1 MNARRLATLVAL
13 AGIAAL
19 LTRRLR
25 QWAGDPPQQ
34 RASHKEAIEPP
45 ELVARYSRFMA
56 SPPMRSVRAFLARY
70 AVAGSPPWRIL
81 DVGCGPGGFP
91 LELADYAPHAAVV
104 GVDLSRSML
113 ATAGAHAASSRH
125 EPRVH
130 FAQTRGEVLPF
141 ADNTFDLVVSTLALH
156 HLQDPVAALAE
167 LRRVA
172 QPSAR
177 IVVFDTRRDIHPW
190 LWTLLKVSQV
200 FVDGLALCENGE
212 PSASISASYT
222 PSEAQRLALQAGWER
237 TRVRSSLGWIV
248 FERLPTQAKAHSL
261 PPTPRRKRNGMP

>member
-1 MNARRLATLVAL
+1 MNVRRFAILVAIV
-13 AGIAAL
+13 GVAAL
-19 LTRRLR
+19 LWRRLR
-25 QWAGDPPQQ
+25 QWAGDPPAQ

-56 SPPMRSVRAFLARY
+56 LPPMRSVRTFLARY

-81 DVGCGPGGFP
+81 DVGCGPGWFP
-91 LELADYAPHAAVV
+91 LELADYAPAATVV
-104 GVDLSRSML
+104 GVDLSQPML
-113 ATAGAHAASSRH
+113 TTATAHAADSRH
-125 EPRVH
+125 ESRVH

-141 ADNTFDLVVSTLALH
+141 AEGTFDLVVSTLALH

-177 IVVFDTRRDIHPW
+177 IVVFDTRRNIHPW

-200 FVDGLALCENGE
+200 FVDGLNLCENGE
-212 PSASISASYT
+212 PTASISASYT
-222 PSEAQRLALQAGWER
+222 ASEAQRLALQAGWTRAQVR
-237 TRVRSSLGWIV
+237 TGPGWMRISPSSKKS
-248 FERLPTQAKAHSL
+248 KA
-261 PPTPRRKRNGMP
+261 PPWKRM

>member
-1 MNARRLATLVAL
+1 MNARRLAVLVAL

-56 SPPMRSVRAFLARY
+56 SPPMRTVRSFLAQY

-81 DVGCGPGGFP
+81 DVGCGPGWFP
-91 LELADYAPHAAVV
+91 LELADHAPAATVV
-104 GVDLSRSML
+104 GVDLSQPML
-113 ATAGAHAASSRH
+113 TTATAHAAAGRH
-125 EPRVH
+125 GSRVH
-130 FAQTRGEVLPF
+130 FAQARGEVLPF
-141 ADNTFDLVVSTLALH
+141 ADGTFDLVVSTLALH

-177 IVVFDTRRDIHPW
+177 IVVFDTRRDLHPW
-190 LWTLLKVSQV
+190 LWTLFKVSQV
-200 FVDGLALCENGE
+200 FVDGLQLCENGE

-237 TRVRSSLGWIV
+237 AHVRTGPGWIV
-248 FERLPTQAKAHSL
+248 LERMPTQTKGVSV
-261 PPTPRRKRNGMP
+261 PPTPRRKHNGAP

>member
-1 MNARRLATLVAL
+1 MNVRRFAILVVL

-19 LTRRLR
+19 LWRRLR
-25 QWAGDPPQQ
+25 QWAGDPPAQ

-56 SPPMRSVRAFLARY
+56 TPPMRSVRSFLARY

-81 DVGCGPGGFP
+81 DVGCGPGWFP
-91 LELADYAPHAAVV
+91 LELADCAPAATVV
-104 GVDLSRSML
+104 GVDLSQPML
-113 ATAGAHAASSRH
+113 TTATAHAAASRH
-125 EPRVH
+125 ESHVH

-141 ADNTFDLVVSTLALH
+141 ADGTFDLVVSTLALH

-172 QPSAR
+172 RPSAR

-190 LWTLLKVSQV
+190 LWTLFKVSQV
-200 FVDGLALCENGE
+200 FIDGLELCENGE

-237 TRVRSSLGWIV
+237 AHVRAGPGWIV
-248 FERLPTQAKAHSL
+248 LERQPAQANAHFLPQ
-261 PPTPRRKRNGMP
+261 TPRRKRNGAQ